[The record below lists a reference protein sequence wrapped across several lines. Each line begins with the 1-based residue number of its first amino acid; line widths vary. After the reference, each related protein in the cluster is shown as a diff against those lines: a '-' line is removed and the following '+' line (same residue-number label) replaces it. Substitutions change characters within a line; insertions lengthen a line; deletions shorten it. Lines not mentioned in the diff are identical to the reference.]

1 LATRT
6 PSERAQVPDPVPD
19 NPQLA
24 ALAAQFEPGEH
35 KERKQAGQTLTY
47 ISIDAT
53 INRLN
58 AVLGPEWGTTAETK
72 VTPQYTT
79 NEDDQTVFTGFLA
92 VTELQLRAEIDG
104 FRKTAYGVG
113 AMINRDPDMAAKT
126 ALAEAIKKAGHQ
138 LGIGLYLW
146 DADAR
151 AGVSRKMKLANATA
165 ATLKQEVF
173 KLAVQRLGKDK
184 PSAKEIAGLFGV
196 EPGELADEESLKG
209 ILEKE
214 GLL

>member
-6 PSERAQVPDPVPD
+6 PDAAKKAQVPS
-19 NPQLA
+19 NPQLNS
-24 ALAAQFEPGEH
+24 LAAQFAAGEH

-58 AVLGPEWGTTAETK
+58 AVLGPEWSTDADTT
-72 VTPQYTT
+72 VTPQIGYD
-79 NEDDQTVFTGFLA
+79 EDKERHILTGYLA
-92 VTELQLRAEIDG
+92 VTQLRLSAWIDG
-104 FRKTAYGVG
+104 INKQAYGVG
-113 AMINRDPDMAAKT
+113 AMVNRDPDMAAKT

-151 AGVSRKMKLANATA
+151 ADVSRKMKLTNATA

-184 PSAKEIAGLFGV
+184 PSAKEIAAEFGV
-196 EPGELADEESLKG
+196 APGELADEESLRG